1 MPPKK
6 KQQYRHLPAFIL
18 LALAQGPIHG
28 GAILGVLSSRVP
40 LFKPDSAAVYR
51 TLQKLEEEAQV
62 VSNWDTSKSG
72 PPRRIYA
79 LTDAGWEKLASWRDE
94 IEMRIANL
102 QYFLDTYSEI
112 ASHRAEPEVDSI
124 T

>member
-1 MPPKK
+1 MPPKR

-28 GAILGVLSSRVP
+28 GAILGVLSSRIP

-51 TLQKLEEEAQV
+51 TLQQLEEDAQV

-72 PPRRIYA
+72 PPRRVYA
-79 LTDAGWEKLASWRDE
+79 LTELGWEKLDFWREE
-94 IEMRIANL
+94 IEMRVANL
-102 QYFLDTYSEI
+102 QYFLNAYSELK
-112 ASHRAEPEVDSI
+112 SHRR
-124 T
+124 